1 MSVVH
6 LVARSFLLD
15 HHQTRNHRPDASQAC
30 GLLQLMTAAFEVRE
44 LLERMMPMP
53 CAWFARLYS
62 SVALCAGPTKAQARH
77 SCGGA
82 AAWRQVSTYLYDSIV
97 QQGRRGAVLWHS

>member
-6 LVARSFLLD
+6 LVARPFLLD

-30 GLLQLMTAAFEVRE
+30 ALWQLMTAAFEARE
-44 LLERMMPMP
+44 LLERMILVPCVWFVRPYSFVAPCVGPM
-53 CAWFARLYS
+53 
-62 SVALCAGPTKAQARH
+62 KAQARH

-82 AAWRQVSTYLYDSIV
+82 AAGRQVSTYLYDSIV
-97 QQGRRGAVLWHS
+97 QQGRRGAVL